1 MSVLPAATLSA
12 AAIELPKPNV
22 GRRYVVGAMLGRGG
36 MGEVWQAH
44 DRLTNQAV
52 ALKRIRPMRL
62 RVKTEVVNETL
73 RLTQEFRLLASLH
86 HPHVIGVL
94 DYGLDN
100 QGWPFFAMRL
110 LAGGC
115 NVTLAAL
122 KQNRAGRRRFIRQLF
137 DGLAYLHRRGV
148 LHRDLKP
155 SNVLVVGEHVYIVDF
170 GLSITATEAAQ
181 VEALA
186 GTLQYLAPE
195 LLDGALPSERSD
207 LYAAGLLA
215 YEILTGR
222 SAFRSSSR
230 NSLGHAIRTQVPD
243 FTAAEFGDGLGS
255 LLRQLLAKNPAER
268 PQDHAAILA
277 LLDALLAAETRPA
290 SAAEGIPSRRMAATV
305 AGRDGFA
312 RAAPLVGRDRELGE
326 LILDLVAALDGNG
339 RSRMVLGMV
348 GSGKTR
354 LIEEL
359 RAVALVRGALVVS
372 GRSAPE
378 GALPFAPW
386 RAVLRLLALEQEP
399 DDHAAAVLR
408 PLVPDIELL
417 LGRTVPALPEL
428 DAGGTLARLA
438 TVITNLLRY
447 QGRTVV
453 LVIEDLHWAGP
464 ESIDLFAVIAN
475 ATNELP
481 LLLLGS
487 ARAEEVEDI
496 IGRSGVGTV
505 TTLKALDARALEE
518 LAAGTIGQA
527 GRSRALVEL
536 VIRESEGNPF
546 FAVEVLR
553 ALVERAGGWDKVE
566 SAPIPDQLLVGGM
579 RAVVAR
585 RLHRLS
591 AEDRRLVEYAA
602 IAGRDLNLTLLS
614 MLVPSADWSGFLH
627 RATEQSLLESR
638 AGAWS
643 FIHEQL
649 RSALIEVIEPMR
661 QRELHGHIA
670 EVLSRVASANS
681 NANANDSAAE
691 LTYHW
696 RHAENIVEECRW
708 AARAGEVALNVGA
721 YRPAL
726 TFHERVLELLR
737 CHPQELQPIIDATAA
752 LRIRFLAGD
761 AAFRAGDFPA
771 ALKHLQEVLRSAAR
785 PLPASLLGRLPVLIG
800 NLLVQFLHRL
810 PGGSLAWHLSQ
821 RRRTQSL
828 LVARTWDLL
837 SRLHIYAGDGIAV
850 LVCALRATNLSEAGG
865 KPLTYA
871 HGILA
876 CSAAVAGRWHI
887 AHGYFQR
894 TRSLA
899 AHDPVGLVDVLV
911 MEAVSF
917 LGAARFAETIACLRQ
932 ARSHAEKAEYSLGQG
947 QALTI
952 EGVCYGYM
960 GDVQRMYEVNR
971 EALEAIRHHSHGHQ
985 PGFRCGLA
993 RALIQLGR
1001 FAEARATLERARQ
1014 LAAPD
1019 DRLARALVAASLLL
1033 VHLREGDLESAARE
1047 DVLLRELMVGV
1058 TAIPSPCA
1066 QLIEAPAELIIARWH
1081 EALQHGDPVGDLPRL
1096 AQERW
1101 KILASWSGLY
1111 AIGWPFAWWFRGH
1124 HFFLR
1129 ARQPEAWIAW
1139 EKGRVMAVQLGM
1151 PLHEGMLALSL
1162 SKHGPRPQQRTHRQR
1177 ARAVFLSSQAI
1188 WHARQIEDYHENDE
1202 SGSANKSVVFDSA
1215 SNTRTA
1221 AYHIPTKRVEPDRK

>member
-1 MSVLPAATLSA
+1 MFVPQSV
-12 AAIELPKPNV
+12 IELPAPNV
-22 GRRYVVGAMLGRGG
+22 GRRYVVTQMLGRGG

-52 ALKRIRPMRL
+52 ALKRIRPARL
-62 RVKTEVVNETL
+62 RVKTDALTETL
-73 RLTQEFRLLASLH
+73 RLTQEFRLLSSLH

-94 DYGLDN
+94 DYGLDG
-100 QGWPFFAMRL
+100 QGWPFFSMRL

-115 NVTLAAL
+115 NVTLAAI
-122 KQNRAGRRRFIRQLF
+122 KQNRAGRLRFIRQLF
-137 DGLAYLHRRGV
+137 DGLAYLHRRGI

-170 GLSITATEAAQ
+170 GLSITATEAGQ
-181 VEALA
+181 VESLA

-222 SAFRSSSR
+222 SAFRTSSR
-230 NSLGHAIRTQVPD
+230 NSLGQAIRTQVPD
-243 FTAAEFGDGLGS
+243 FSAAELGDGVGS

-277 LLDALLAAETRPA
+277 LLDALLAAETTHDPVG
-290 SAAEGIPSRRMAATV
+290 AALVAATLSPGFITATV

-359 RAVALVRGALVVS
+359 RSVALVRGALVVA
-372 GRSAPE
+372 GRSSAE
-378 GALPFAPW
+378 GGLPFAPW
-386 RAVLRLLALEQEP
+386 RAVLRRLALEQEP

-408 PLVPDIELL
+408 PLVPDIEQLI
-417 LGRTVPALPEL
+417 GRLVPALPEL
-428 DAGGTLARLA
+428 DPGGTLARLA
-438 TVITNLLRY
+438 TVITTLLRH

-453 LVIEDLHWAGP
+453 LIIEDLHWAGS
-464 ESIDLFAVIAN
+464 ESIDLFSVIA
-475 ATNELP
+475 ASTNELP

-487 ARAEEVEDI
+487 ARADEVEDI
-496 IGRSGVGTV
+496 VGRSGAGTT

-536 VIRESEGNPF
+536 ITRESEGNPF

-553 ALVERAGGWDKVE
+553 AVVERAGGWDKVE
-566 SAPIPDQLLVGGM
+566 SAPIPEKLLVGGM

-591 AEDRRLVEYAA
+591 AEDRRLVECAA
-602 IAGRDLNLTLLS
+602 IAGRDLNLPMLATLE
-614 MLVPSADWSGFLH
+614 PTADWNGFLL
-627 RATEQSLLESR
+627 RATDQSLIESR
-638 AGAWS
+638 ADTWS
-643 FIHEQL
+643 FVHEQL
-649 RSALIEVIEPMR
+649 RSALIEVIEATR
-661 QRELHGHIA
+661 RRDLHGRIA
-670 EVLSRVASANS
+670 HALSHPAESTIKA
-681 NANANDSAAE
+681 AAAE

-696 RHAENIVEECRW
+696 RHAENVPEECRW
-708 AARAGEVALNVGA
+708 AARAGEVAMQAGA

-726 TFHERVLELLR
+726 VFHERVLELLR
-737 CHPQELQPIIDATAA
+737 CHPQELHNVVDATAS

-761 AAFRAGDFPA
+761 AAFRAGDFPT
-771 ALKHLQEVLRSAAR
+771 ALKHLQDVLRIADR
-785 PLPASLLGRLPVLIG
+785 PLPANLLPRLPSLIG
-800 NLLVQFLHRL
+800 HVLVQFCHRL

-837 SRLHIYAGDGIAV
+837 SRLHIYSGDGLAV
-850 LVCALRATNLSEAGG
+850 LACALRATNLSEAAG

-871 HGILA
+871 HGILG

-887 AHGYFQR
+887 ARGYFQR
-894 TRSLA
+894 TRLLA
-899 AHDPVGLVDVLV
+899 AQDPVGLVDAMV
-911 MEAVSF
+911 MEAVSL
-917 LGAARFAETIACLRQ
+917 LGAARFEEAIACLQ
-932 ARSHAEKAEYSLGQG
+932 EARSHAEKAGYRLGQG

-952 EGVCYGYM
+952 KGVCYGYT

-993 RALIQLGR
+993 HALTQFGR
-1001 FAEARATLERARQ
+1001 FAEARATLDRARQ
-1014 LAAPD
+1014 LVAHD
-1019 DRLARALVAASLLL
+1019 DRLVRALVAASLLV
-1033 VHLREGDLESAARE
+1033 VHLREGDLDAAERE
-1047 DVLLRELMVGV
+1047 DGFLRELMMGV
-1058 TAIPSPCA
+1058 TAIPSACA
-1066 QLIEAPAELIIARWH
+1066 QLMEAPAELIIARWH
-1081 EALQHGDPVGDLPRL
+1081 YAIQHGDPVGDLPRQ
-1096 AQERW
+1096 AEERW
-1101 KILASWSGLY
+1101 KTLSRWAGLY
-1111 AIGWPFAWWFRGH
+1111 AIAWPFAWWFRGH

-1129 ARQPEAWIAW
+1129 ARQPEAWAAW
-1139 EKGRVMAVQLGM
+1139 EKGRSMAVQLGM
-1151 PLHEGMLALSL
+1151 PVHEGMLSLSL
-1162 SKHGPRPQQRTHRQR
+1162 SRHGPRPQQRKHRMR
-1177 ARAVFLSSQAI
+1177 AKAVFVASQAM
-1188 WHARQIEDYHENDE
+1188 WHARQIEEFPENDD
-1202 SGSANKSVVFDSA
+1202 SGSAYHSVDCESVSA
-1215 SNTRTA
+1215 TRTA
-1221 AYHIPTKRVEPDRK
+1221 AYNIPTKRVENDGG